1 MSEPRTLKEANDLL
15 NRQKHRLSVWEAL
28 HDWLD
33 KNFVGKD
40 GRTPKGL
47 RSPGAMPEIVPEEVI
62 EEILGTIGDGPI
74 TQLQAEI
81 AAIEGQRVVVVGEAK
96 GSS

>member
-1 MSEPRTLKEANDLL
+1 MEAPKTLREANDSL
-15 NRQKHRLSVWEAL
+15 NHQKHRLSVWEAI

-40 GRTPKGL
+40 GRTVKAL
-47 RSPGAMPEIVPEEVI
+47 RSPGAMPEIVPESVI
-62 EEILGTIGDGPI
+62 EEVLTYIGDGPI
-74 TQLQAEI
+74 TQLSNEI
-81 AAIEGQRVVVVGEAK
+81 TVIENQNVIVVEEAK